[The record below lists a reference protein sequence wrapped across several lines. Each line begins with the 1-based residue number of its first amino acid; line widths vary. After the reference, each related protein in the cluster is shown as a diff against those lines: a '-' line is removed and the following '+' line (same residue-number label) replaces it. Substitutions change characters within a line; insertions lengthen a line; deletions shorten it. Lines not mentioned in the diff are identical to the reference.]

1 MIKNDNLDFIKPT
14 KFKMTDVS
22 EKYLYGKITTITDNA
37 SAKFK
42 YYPFKYQNFN
52 IFSYIEKY
60 AKSASSCKFVVR
72 KTSDN
77 SGYTTSVIETKKVNV
92 TKVNIVNYD
101 TELQYMLS
109 FAELSSNFSDNIEQ
123 NINSFNSNLNN
134 WFIEHDRLYKVL
146 GDYFWSPPGIEY
158 DLNLRENS
166 KSYYD
171 IFNNTNSSNFS
182 GITYSTA
189 LMTKLLHK
197 NFNICE
203 KLQLKKTKYYDMNLK
218 ELQSLDKMISID
230 ESEYYNNNLY
240 NVNKKSRVID
250 MGNGNL
256 HKVEAGVIKAP
267 NSTRPTINYLKSV
280 DELKNI
286 YVEKELELI
295 IYINVYARYYQN
307 TEDKYGVEIVV
318 PVPVGVYKLY
328 DNNDKLFKLKSNELT
343 YIAFAFFESKKYN
356 VPLNSKITIPFY
368 NVSGTFKTFST
379 NDSNEFL
386 QSINKMPITSNI
398 GGVKT
403 LFKDIYFYPKTFYPD
418 IGSYTKFY
426 STPITNYINNYKGYN
441 ISSNDNAYVESALT
455 STNATLLNHSNYI
468 DSSNNLIFVK
478 EYSIKF
484 EKLPEYNDV
493 AITYLYFTIEDILFY
508 IQLDKP
514 LESKYSFPI
523 ILKIKLYSEF

>member
-171 IFNNTNSSNFS
+171 IFNNTNSSKFS

-203 KLQLKKTKYYDMNLK
+203 KLQLKKTKPQ
-218 ELQSLDKMISID
+218 EW
-230 ESEYYNNNLY
+230 
-240 NVNKKSRVID
+240 
-250 MGNGNL
+250 
-256 HKVEAGVIKAP
+256 
-267 NSTRPTINYLKSV
+267 
-280 DELKNI
+280 
-286 YVEKELELI
+286 
-295 IYINVYARYYQN
+295 
-307 TEDKYGVEIVV
+307 
-318 PVPVGVYKLY
+318 
-328 DNNDKLFKLKSNELT
+328 
-343 YIAFAFFESKKYN
+343 
-356 VPLNSKITIPFY
+356 
-368 NVSGTFKTFST
+368 
-379 NDSNEFL
+379 
-386 QSINKMPITSNI
+386 
-398 GGVKT
+398 
-403 LFKDIYFYPKTFYPD
+403 
-418 IGSYTKFY
+418 
-426 STPITNYINNYKGYN
+426 
-441 ISSNDNAYVESALT
+441 ISSLAMFL
-455 STNATLLNHSNYI
+455 
-468 DSSNNLIFVK
+468 
-478 EYSIKF
+478 
-484 EKLPEYNDV
+484 
-493 AITYLYFTIEDILFY
+493 
-508 IQLDKP
+508 
-514 LESKYSFPI
+514 
-523 ILKIKLYSEF
+523 

>member
-1 MIKNDNLDFIKPT
+1 
-14 KFKMTDVS
+14 
-22 EKYLYGKITTITDNA
+22 
-37 SAKFK
+37 
-42 YYPFKYQNFN
+42 
-52 IFSYIEKY
+52 
-60 AKSASSCKFVVR
+60 VR
-72 KTSDN
+72 KASDN
-77 SGYTTSVIETKKVNV
+77 SGYTASVIETKKVNV

-109 FAELSSNFSDNIEQ
+109 FAELSSNFSDNVEQ

-134 WFIEHDRLYKVL
+134 WFIEHDKQFKVL

-158 DLNLRENS
+158 DLSLREYS

-182 GITYSTA
+182 GISYSTA

-203 KLQLKKTKYYDMNLK
+203 KLQLKKTKYYDVNLK
-218 ELQSLDKMISID
+218 ELQSLDKMISIE
-230 ESEYYNNNLY
+230 ESEYNNNLY
-240 NVNKKSRVID
+240 RVNKKSRVID

-256 HKVEAGVIKAP
+256 HKVEAAVIKAP
-267 NSTRPTINYLKSV
+267 NITRYTIDYLKSV

-295 IYINVYARYYQN
+295 IYTNIYARYYQS

-328 DNNDKLFKLKSNELT
+328 DNKDELFKLKSNELT

-356 VPLNSKITIPFY
+356 VPVNSKINIPFY
-368 NVSGTFKTFST
+368 NVSGTFNAFST

-386 QSINKMPITSNI
+386 KSIDDMPIIPSI

-403 LFKDIYFYPKTFYPD
+403 LFKDIYFYPKSFWPD
-418 IGSYTKFY
+418 INNYTKFY
-426 STPITNYINNYKGYN
+426 STPITKYINTYKINELTNTSY
-441 ISSNDNAYVESALT
+441 AESALA
-455 STNATLLNHSNYI
+455 STNATLINHSNYI

-508 IQLDKP
+508 IKLDEP

>member
-1 MIKNDNLDFIKPT
+1 MIKEDNLNLIKPA
-14 KFKMTDVS
+14 KFKMTDVT
-22 EKYLYGKITTITDNA
+22 EKYLYGKITTITDDA
-37 SAKFK
+37 LAKFK

-52 IFSYIEKY
+52 VANYIEKY
-60 AKSASSCKFVVR
+60 AKSASSCKFIVR
-72 KTSDN
+72 KASDN
-77 SGYTTSVIETKKVNV
+77 SGYTASVIETKKVNV

-109 FAELSSNFSDNIEQ
+109 FAELSSNFSDNVEQ

-134 WFIEHDRLYKVL
+134 WFIEHDKQFKVL

-158 DLNLRENS
+158 DLNLRENY

-182 GITYSTA
+182 GISYSTA

-203 KLQLKKTKYYDMNLK
+203 KLQLKKTKYYDVNLK
-218 ELQSLDKMISID
+218 ELQSLDKMISIE
-230 ESEYYNNNLY
+230 ESEYNNNLY
-240 NVNKKSRVID
+240 RVNKKSRVID

-256 HKVEAGVIKAP
+256 HKVEAAVIKAP
-267 NSTRPTINYLKSV
+267 NITRYTIDYLKSV

-295 IYINVYARYYQN
+295 IYMNIYARYYQS

-328 DNNDKLFKLKSNELT
+328 DNKDELFKLKSNELT

-356 VPLNSKITIPFY
+356 VPVNSKINIPFY
-368 NVSGTFKTFST
+368 NVSGTFNAFST

-386 QSINKMPITSNI
+386 KSIDDMPIIPSI

-403 LFKDIYFYPKTFYPD
+403 LFKDIYFYPKSFWPD
-418 IGSYTKFY
+418 INNYTKFY
-426 STPITNYINNYKGYN
+426 STPITKYINTYKINELTNTSY
-441 ISSNDNAYVESALT
+441 AESALA
-455 STNATLLNHSNYI
+455 STNATLINHSNYI

-508 IQLDKP
+508 IKLDEP

>member
-1 MIKNDNLDFIKPT
+1 MIKEDNLNFIKPT

-22 EKYLYGKITTITDNA
+22 EKYLYGKITTITNNV

-42 YYPFKYQNFN
+42 YYPFKYQNFDV
-52 IFSYIEKY
+52 FSYIEKY
-60 AKSASSCKFVVR
+60 AKSSATCKFVVR
-72 KTSDN
+72 KDNN
-77 SGYTTSVIETKKVNV
+77 SGYTPTVIDIKKHNII

-109 FAELSSNFSDNIEQ
+109 FAELSSNFSDNVEQ
-123 NINSFNSNLNN
+123 NINIFNSNLNN
-134 WFIEHDRLYKVL
+134 WFIEHDRQFKVF
-146 GDYFWSPPGIEY
+146 GDYFWAPPGIEY
-158 DLNLRENS
+158 DLSLRENS

-171 IFNNTNSSNFS
+171 IFNNTNSNNFS

-189 LMTKLLHK
+189 LMNKLLHK
-197 NFNICE
+197 NFNICNN
-203 KLQLKKTKYYDMNLK
+203 LQLKKTKYYDMNLK
-218 ELQSLDKMISID
+218 NLQSLDKMISND
-230 ESEYYNNNLY
+230 DSEYNYNNFY
-240 NVNKKSRVID
+240 NINKKSRVID
-250 MGNGNL
+250 IGNGNL

-267 NSTRPTINYLKSV
+267 NITRYTIDYLKSV

-295 IYINVYARYYQN
+295 IYMNIYARYYQGSA
-307 TEDKYGVEIVV
+307 DKYGVEIVV

-328 DNNDKLFKLKSNELT
+328 DDNDKLFKLKANELT

-356 VPLNSKITIPFY
+356 VPVNSKINIPFY
-368 NVSGTFKTFST
+368 NVSGTFNAFST
-379 NDSNEFL
+379 NDSDEFL
-386 QSINKMPITSNI
+386 QSINSMPIVPSI

-403 LFKDIYFYPKTFYPD
+403 LFKDIYFYPKTFWPD
-418 IGSYTKFY
+418 IGAYTKFY
-426 STPITNYINNYKGYN
+426 STPITNYINTYKIN
-441 ISSNDNAYVESALT
+441 ELNNTSYVENALA

-478 EYSIKF
+478 EYSITF
-484 EKLPEYNDV
+484 EKLLEYNDV

-508 IQLDKP
+508 VKLDEP